1 MISILHYFHPSQA
14 GVVPPFPH
22 CPPVPGSLHCLS
34 PFAKSWHQPKAA
46 GNFPLFGLQFR
57 SAALSGSMGRW
68 PAPHGHGGGRY
79 PPTHNKG
86 GPSGG
91 HWLRM
96 RRPPG
101 KAARRQSL
109 LAAEDTVWLS
119 YACHVVSKTQ
129 RERLFRMVCEQDVS
143 QAGAAAG
150 RLISGPHPGT
160 AYRGSPCAWRVPLPL
175 AAAAAAA
182 IPPQE

>member
-1 MISILHYFHPSQA
+1 MISTLHHFHPSQA

-22 CPPVPGSLHCLS
+22 CPPVPGSLHCLP

-68 PAPHGHGGGRY
+68 PARHGHGGGRC

-91 HWLRM
+91 HRLRM
-96 RRPPG
+96 RRAPG
-101 KAARRQSL
+101 QSL
-109 LAAEDTVWLS
+109 LAAGDTVRLS
-119 YACHVVSKTQ
+119 CACRVEPKPQ
-129 RERLFRMVCEQDVS
+129 RERLLRMVCERDVS
-143 QAGAAAG
+143 QAGAAAAC
-150 RLISGPHPGT
+150 LISGPHPGA
-160 AYRGSPCAWRVPLPL
+160 AYRGSPRAV
-175 AAAAAAA
+175 AGAAA